1 MRILLYLL
9 ANIGDCMNLNLIF
22 KAQGIVLIINGL
34 GSLFLGSL
42 WISQGTGW
50 ESTSDLI
57 TFGQFVGV
65 VLLVNGIW
73 SWRFPDIASENLKS
87 IGMLFALGGLL
98 FTAIILFHILTG
110 AVAGATPYINVILTA
125 IFTAAFYSY
134 SR

>member
-1 MRILLYLL
+1 
-9 ANIGDCMNLNLIF
+9 MNLRNIF

-42 WISQGTGW
+42 WIAQGTGW
-50 ESTSDLI
+50 EATPDLI
-57 TFGQFVGV
+57 TFGQFTGV

-73 SWRFPDIASENLKS
+73 SWRFPDIAGENLKS

-98 FTAIILFHILTG
+98 FTAIILFHIVTG
-110 AVAGATPYINVILTA
+110 AIAGATPYVNVVLTA
-125 IFTAAFYSY
+125 LFTVAFYIY

>member
-1 MRILLYLL
+1 MAKI
-9 ANIGDCMNLNLIF
+9 NIF

-42 WISQGTGW
+42 WIAQGTGW
-50 ESTSDLI
+50 EATPDLI
-57 TFGQFVGV
+57 TFGQFTGV

-73 SWRFPDIASENLKS
+73 SWRFPDIAGENLKS

-98 FTAIILFHILTG
+98 FTAIILFHIVTG
-110 AVAGATPYINVILTA
+110 AIAGATPYVNVVLTA
-125 IFTAAFYSY
+125 LFTLAFYIY

>member
-1 MRILLYLL
+1 M
-9 ANIGDCMNLNLIF
+9 AFGQDGDIQVGC
-22 KAQGIVLIINGL
+22 GIMAMVMEMFG
-34 GSLFLGSL
+34 
-42 WISQGTGW
+42 GT
-50 ESTSDLI
+50 DLI

>member
-1 MRILLYLL
+1 
-9 ANIGDCMNLNLIF
+9 MNLRNIF

-42 WISQGTGW
+42 WIAQGTGW
-50 ESTSDLI
+50 EATPDLI
-57 TFGQFVGV
+57 TFGQFTGV

-73 SWRFPDIASENLKS
+73 SWRFPDIAGENLKS

-98 FTAIILFHILTG
+98 FTAIILFHIITG
-110 AVAGATPYINVILTA
+110 AIAGATPYVNVVLTA
-125 IFTAAFYSY
+125 LFTLSFYIY

>member
-1 MRILLYLL
+1 
-9 ANIGDCMNLNLIF
+9 MNLRNIF

-42 WISQGTGW
+42 WIAQGTGW
-50 ESTSDLI
+50 EATPDLI
-57 TFGQFVGV
+57 TFGQFTGV

-73 SWRFPDIASENLKS
+73 SWRFPDIAGENLKS

-98 FTAIILFHILTG
+98 FTAIILFHIVTG
-110 AVAGATPYINVILTA
+110 AIAGATPYVNVVLTA
-125 IFTAAFYSY
+125 LFTLVFYIY

>member
-1 MRILLYLL
+1 
-9 ANIGDCMNLNLIF
+9 MNLRNIF

-42 WISQGTGW
+42 WIAQGTGW
-50 ESTSDLI
+50 EATPDLI
-57 TFGQFVGV
+57 TFGQFTGV

-73 SWRFPDIASENLKS
+73 SWRFPDIAGENLKS

-98 FTAIILFHILTG
+98 FTAIILFHIITG
-110 AVAGATPYINVILTA
+110 AIAGATPYVNVVLTA
-125 IFTAAFYSY
+125 LFTLAFYIY

>member
-1 MRILLYLL
+1 
-9 ANIGDCMNLNLIF
+9 MNLRNIF

-42 WISQGTGW
+42 WIAQGTGW
-50 ESTSDLI
+50 EATPDLI
-57 TFGQFVGV
+57 TFGQFTGV

-73 SWRFPDIASENLKS
+73 SWRFPDIAGENLKS

-98 FTAIILFHILTG
+98 FTAIILFHIVTG
-110 AVAGATPYINVILTA
+110 AIAGATPYVNVVLTA
-125 IFTAAFYSY
+125 LFTLAFYIY

>member
-1 MRILLYLL
+1 
-9 ANIGDCMNLNLIF
+9 MNLNLIF

-50 ESTSDLI
+50 EATSDLI

-98 FTAIILFHILTG
+98 FTAIILFHIITG
-110 AVAGATPYINVILTA
+110 AIAGATPYINVVLTA
-125 IFTAAFYSY
+125 LFTVAFYFY